1 MKKLLSAAAALMLA
15 ATIVAAG
22 ACAGGGGSSTDSRD
36 PNAPVSHPV
45 DAAVLENG
53 KAVYLRNC
61 APCHG
66 EAGHGDGP
74 ASATLNPKPRDHS
87 NGEYMD
93 ALTDQKIADTI
104 RMGGVISGY
113 PNMPSSPHIR
123 GDDMVALIA
132 YVRTLSHDPSEITA
146 IELKPES

>member
-1 MKKLLSAAAALMLA
+1 MNKFASVSLLALAFTAAA
-15 ATIVAAG
+15 
-22 ACAGGGGSSTDSRD
+22 CGGSDAPAPAKKD
-36 PNAPVSHPV
+36 PNTPVVHQVTP
-45 DAAVLENG
+45 AMLTHG
-53 KAVYLRNC
+53 RTVYETNC

-66 EAGHGDGP
+66 PEGRGDGP

-87 NGEYMD
+87 NAEYMD

-132 YVRTLSHDPSEITA
+132 FVRTLGHAAEDVQTV
-146 IELKPES
+146 ELKPQG